1 MECKQT
7 YAEIDHLFWKIA
19 LNDDEE
25 AFKKLFTDFFA
36 PLCVYAHYFVEDK
49 NLSEDIVQEVFFCL
63 WKNRKKLDMHSST
76 RNFLVTSVKNSCIDH
91 LRKKEVEARYVHF
104 QSDRSGSYEEEDVYT
119 ASELEN
125 VINTALYALPEK
137 LRTVFE
143 LSRFEGLT
151 YSEIAEKQQI
161 SVKTV
166 EAYMTKSLK
175 YLRTELKDYLPFI
188 FLFLYP

>member
-1 MECKQT
+1 MESKQI

-19 LNDDEE
+19 LKDDEE

-49 NLSEDIVQEVFFCL
+49 NLCEDIVQEVFFSL
-63 WKNRKKLDMHSST
+63 WKNRKKLDIHSST

-91 LRKKEVEARYVHF
+91 LRKKEVEAKYIGF
-104 QSDRSGSYEEEDVYT
+104 QNDRHGLYEEEEVYT

-125 VINTALYALPEK
+125 VIDTALSALPEK
-137 LRTVFE
+137 LRIVFE

-161 SVKTV
+161 SIKTV

-175 YLRTELKDYLPFI
+175 HLRTELKDYLPFV
-188 FLFLYP
+188 FLFLYQ